1 MSDDKGQVLRREELA
16 RELAERL
23 GDPEGYR
30 NYLKLARQ
38 YSELFLRS
46 VLSQVLEIPAEKI
59 RKNRGA
65 LFTWLVLHDGKNAE
79 NREAPEDTR
88 D

>member
-1 MSDDKGQVLRREELA
+1 MSDEKGQLTGREELA
-16 RELAERL
+16 QELADRL

-30 NYLKLARQ
+30 NYLKLARR
-38 YSELFLRS
+38 YSETFLRS
-46 VLSQVLEIPAEKI
+46 TLSQVLEIPAEKI

-65 LFTWLVLHDGKNAE
+65 LFTWLALHDGE
-79 NREAPEDTR
+79 EARKQEGPTDAR